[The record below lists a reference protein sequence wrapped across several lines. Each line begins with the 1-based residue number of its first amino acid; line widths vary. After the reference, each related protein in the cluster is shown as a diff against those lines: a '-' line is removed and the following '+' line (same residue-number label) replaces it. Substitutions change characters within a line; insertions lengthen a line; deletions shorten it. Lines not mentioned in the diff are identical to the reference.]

1 MSIVSLYYQFQQQ
14 EPISS
19 VIKHYN
25 ILYTIYS
32 FEGFRKAFLLLFK
45 ANLRMKFRGIYS
57 TFFYLD
63 AFDHSPDRSEILHD
77 RFFYMHFLLPL
88 LSHTKKNPN
97 THKEESHCSKQ
108 KFILAKN
115 IPGVQAPNLADFQ
128 VPAISSVSPV
138 GIFLNSSCRVLVLQR
153 ST

>member
-25 ILYTIYS
+25 VLYTIYS

-45 ANLRMKFRGIYS
+45 ANPRMKFRGIYS

-63 AFDHSPDRSEILHD
+63 AFDHSPDRSEILHY

-88 LSHTKKNPN
+88 LSHTKKKPQHPQRGISLFK
-97 THKEESHCSKQ
+97 TEVYTGKEHSWSASTQ
-108 KFILAKN
+108 SGRF
-115 IPGVQAPNLADFQ
+115 P
-128 VPAISSVSPV
+128 SPSYQLCITS
-138 GIFLNSSCRVLVLQR
+138 GYFP
-153 ST
+153 